1 MQIGSDA
8 CAQRAVLFHRVR
20 STSMLAIVATV
31 VVVGVVPFSSS
42 ADAEVP
48 AQCAEYTSPAGE
60 PDPAGDYRCTGL
72 DLPFHAAG
80 VGRSTSPMWAGQ
92 WLFSDETGRYRM
104 GWCTM
109 ARGVHPVATAPSHRV
124 PQTFP
129 NDPSGRRVG
138 YLVWRYGATN
148 DPLTAAGVWAVLHH
162 YALDAAGSERA
173 DDPEAPLVSSLDTLA
188 AASGRADLQTV
199 AAALHDEADAV
210 TGDWHLDL
218 TVAAGPSPALGA
230 ATVTLL
236 AGTAPVA
243 GQTISVLVSGSDL
256 PLAATTGADGTATV
270 TVPLLPGTVTVV
282 ATTEAPGAAEVY
294 RGTPATSAGAAFGAQ
309 LMVTA
314 GTPLVLRET
323 ASIEVPEPA
332 IPADEVDPDPLSDPG
347 DVPSTPVPSTD
358 PFPVTGGSADAR
370 IAAAATAAL
379 VAGVGL
385 VGTVRRRPRVAGAR
399 RS

>member
-1 MQIGSDA
+1 
-8 CAQRAVLFHRVR
+8 
-20 STSMLAIVATV
+20 MLAVAATV
-31 VVVGVVPFSSS
+31 ALVGVVPFSSS

-48 AQCAEYTSPAGE
+48 AQCAEYTSPAGL

-72 DLPFHAAG
+72 DLAFHTAG
-80 VGRSTSPMWAGQ
+80 AGRSPSPLWAGQ
-92 WLFSDETGRYRM
+92 WLFTDEAGRYRM
-104 GWCTM
+104 GWCTL
-109 ARGVHPVATAPSHRV
+109 ARGVHPLATTPSHRV

-129 NDPSGRRVG
+129 NDPGGRRVG
-138 YLVWRYGATN
+138 YLVWRYGSTN
-148 DPLTAAGVWAVLHH
+148 DPITAAGVWAVLHH

-173 DDPEAPLVSSLDTLA
+173 DDPEAPLVPSLDMVA
-188 AASGRADLQTV
+188 AASGRTDLQTV

-218 TVAAGPSPALGA
+218 TVAAGPSPVLGA

-294 RGTPATSAGAAFGAQ
+294 RGTPAISAGAEFGAQ
-309 LMVTA
+309 LLVTA
-314 GTPLVLRET
+314 GEPVALRRT
-323 ASIEVPEPA
+323 ATIEVPEPA
-332 IPADEVDPDPLSDPG
+332 IPDEEGRPDPLSDPASDPG
-347 DVPSTPVPSTD
+347 GSVPSTD
-358 PFPVTGGSADAR
+358 PFPVTGGSADVR
-370 IAAAATAAL
+370 VAAAATAAL

-385 VGTVRRRPRVAGAR
+385 LGTVRRRPRVPAP
-399 RS
+399 RSS